1 MGKYDNQLES
11 LFNDWIKASKKDKY
25 HERCDINNNIIFT
38 YDGLMYKPDLSIDVE
53 DDWEKENKRIMFLL
67 KDQPSD
73 WSDDARKWLKDYPDD
88 KEETKK
94 RKAKNRELRSKF
106 IHNIANLFYGIYNS
120 RVGSVVSFDSL
131 DKEDVKRTFLTKP
144 FAFVECKKQGGK
156 RTISNSKL
164 NYYLNNAD
172 YKPLL
177 EKEIKILNPN
187 IIVCTNN
194 NIYNFV
200 INMFGG
206 EDEFLKIQGHNSIR
220 IRPAKNDV
228 EALIILN
235 TYHPSA
241 RQSYITFFEGAM
253 DHYRAFLNNPDLAFD
268 L

>member
-1 MGKYDNQLES
+1 MGKYDNQLEL
-11 LFNDWIKASKKDKY
+11 LFNDWIKASKKDEY
-25 HERCDINNNIIFT
+25 CERRDINNNIIFT
-38 YDGLMYKPDLSIDVE
+38 YDGLMYKPDLSIGVE
-53 DDWEKENKRIMFLL
+53 DEWEKENKRIMFLL

-73 WSDDARKWLKDYPDD
+73 WSDDARKWLKDYSDD
-88 KEETKK
+88 TEETKK

-120 RVGSVVSFDSL
+120 RVGSVVSFDTL
-131 DKEDVKRTFLTKP
+131 DKEDVKRTFFTKP

-228 EALIILN
+228 ESLIILN

-253 DHYRAFLNNPDLAFD
+253 DHYRAFLNNSDLAFD